1 VCVECADRYGGN
13 IHQYAGDG
21 VLAYFGYP
29 AAHDNDAERAVL
41 AGLDVVDVLDLVD
54 GQLLGRRLRG
64 CDELELVLLE
74 AQVGAK
80 PGSEVCG

>member
-1 VCVECADRYGGN
+1 MPLAAKRRLKGLERLQRGAVGSGG
-13 IHQYAGDG
+13 GDL
-21 VLAYFGYP
+21 V
-29 AAHDNDAERAVL
+29 
-41 AGLDVVDVLDLVD
+41 GLDVVDLVESEH
-54 GQLLGRRLRG
+54 LGRSLRG